1 MLNPLFAQE
10 AQAQPP
16 CGAMVMNLLPLILI
30 FVVIYF
36 LMIMPQ
42 QRRQKRHQEMLKSL
56 KKGDAVVTSGG
67 IHGVIVNMKGDTVLI
82 KTAGSTQLEVEKSSI
97 TQKR

>member
-1 MLNPLFAQE
+1 MLNLLFAQE
-10 AQAQPP
+10 AQAQPQ
-16 CGAMVMNLLPLILI
+16 CGVMSLLPLILI

-42 QRRQKRHQEMLKSL
+42 QRRQKKHQEMLRGL
-56 KKGDAVVTSGG
+56 KKGDQVVTSGG

-82 KTAGSTQLEVEKSSI
+82 KSAGGTQLEVAKNSI